1 MSVMGLFFV
10 LIASIALWWLVRQGV
25 LQSSFAEEGEIA
37 DFPGAELL
45 PRPPAAK
52 VGLGVFLA
60 VAGCLFSLLSAAF
73 FMRMDAPDWQAP
85 QPPGILWFNTAVLI
99 ASSFALHVAQNAAR
113 RREID
118 CVQIESLKTWLI
130 IAGGCALVF
139 LLGQLWAW
147 RELAAQGLFAS
158 TNPANAFFYLLTGTH
173 ALHLVGGLAAL
184 SRTIGKAFGGRE
196 NSAALAMSVELCAI
210 YWHFLLFVWLVLFAM
225 LAGWA
230 DNFGVICRRLL
241 S

>member
-1 MSVMGLFFV
+1 MVAGAAGRAAV
-10 LIASIALWWLVRQGV
+10 LLR
-25 LQSSFAEEGEIA
+25 EEGEIA

-85 QPPGILWFNTAVLI
+85 PIARDFVVQHGGLDREQPRAGGAT
-99 ASSFALHVAQNAAR
+99 R
-113 RREID
+113 RRSARNR
-118 CVQIESLKTWLI
+118 CLKSWLLVG
-130 IAGGCALVF
+130 GGCALLF

-147 RELAAQGLFAS
+147 RELAAQGLYAS
-158 TNPANAFFYLLTGTH
+158 SNPANAFFYLLTGAH

-184 SRTIGKAFGGRE
+184 ARTARAAWSGRDGAPNWRRAWNFAPSIGIFCCSSGFCCSRCSRAGPII
-196 NSAALAMSVELCAI
+196 SAS
-210 YWHFLLFVWLVLFAM
+210 FAV
-225 LAGWA
+225 GC
-230 DNFGVICRRLL
+230 FPKERG
-241 S
+241 

>member
-1 MSVMGLFFV
+1 MSVMGLFFI
-10 LIASIALWWLVRQGV
+10 LIASIALWWLARQGV
-25 LQSSFAEEGEIA
+25 LRSSFAEEGEIA

-45 PRPPAAK
+45 SRPPAAK

-60 VAGCLFSLLSAAF
+60 VAGCLFSLLCAAF

-85 QPPGILWFNTAVLI
+85 PIPGILWFNTAVLI
-99 ASSFALHVAQNAAR
+99 ASSLALDLAR
-113 RREID
+113 RAADRRETD
-118 CVQIESLKTWLI
+118 DVKSWLLVG
-130 IAGGCALVF
+130 GGCALLF

-147 RELAAQGLFAS
+147 RELAAQGLYAS
-158 TNPANAFFYLLTGTH
+158 SNPANAFFYLLTGTH

-184 SRTIGKAFGGRE
+184 ARTARAAWGGHGGAE
-196 NSAALAMSVELCAI
+196 LAASVELCAI
-210 YWHFLLFVWLVLFAM
+210 YWHFLLFVWLLLFAM

>member
-10 LIASIALWWLVRQGV
+10 LIASISLWWLVRQGV
-25 LQSSFAEEGEIA
+25 LRSSYAEEGEIA

-60 VAGCLFSLLSAAF
+60 VAGCLFSLLCAAF
-73 FMRMDAPDWQAP
+73 FMRMDAPDWVS
-85 QPPGILWFNTAVLI
+85 PPVPGVLWFNTGVLI
-99 ASSFALHVAQNAAR
+99 ASSLALHLAQTDAAR
-113 RREID
+113 GEAD
-118 CVQIESLKTWLI
+118 GLKSWLLV
-130 IAGGCALVF
+130 AGGCALVF

-147 RELAAQGLFAS
+147 RELAAQGLYAS
-158 TNPANAFFYLLTGTH
+158 SNPANAFFYLLTATH

-184 SRTIGKAFGGRE
+184 ARTAPKAWSGRAD
-196 NSAALAMSVELCAI
+196 AALATSVELCAL
-210 YWHFLLFVWLVLFAM
+210 YWHFLLFVWLLLFAM
-225 LAGWA
+225 FAGWA

-241 S
+241 G

>member
-10 LIASIALWWLVRQGV
+10 LIASIALWWLIKQGV
-25 LQSSFAEEGEIA
+25 LRSSFAEEGEIV

-52 VGLGVFLA
+52 VGLGIFLA
-60 VAGCLFSLLSAAF
+60 VAGCLFSLLCAAF

-85 QPPGILWFNTAVLI
+85 PVPGILWFNTAVLI
-99 ASSFALHVAQNAAR
+99 ASSLALHLAERAAGQ
-113 RREID
+113 RETD
-118 CVQIESLKTWLI
+118 GVKTWLLVG
-130 IAGGCALVF
+130 GGCAMLF

-147 RELAAQGLFAS
+147 RELAARGLYAS
-158 TNPANAFFYLLTGTH
+158 SNPANAFFYLLTGTH

-184 SRTIGKAFGGRE
+184 ARTAHKAWSGRDI
-196 NSAALAMSVELCAI
+196 AGLASSLELCAI
-210 YWHFLLFVWLVLFAM
+210 YWHFLLFVWLLLFAM

-230 DNFGVICRRLL
+230 DSFGVICRRLL

>member
-1 MSVMGLFFV
+1 MSVMGLFFI
-10 LIASIALWWLVRQGV
+10 LIASIALWWLARQGV
-25 LQSSFAEEGEIA
+25 LRSSFAEEGEIA

-85 QPPGILWFNTAVLI
+85 PTPGILWFNTAVLI
-99 ASSFALHVAQNAAR
+99 ASSFALHFARLAAD
-113 RREID
+113 RREI
-118 CVQIESLKTWLI
+118 ESVKTWLI
-130 IAGGCALVF
+130 ATGGCALLF

-147 RELAAQGLFAS
+147 RELTALGLFAS
-158 TNPANAFFYLLTGTH
+158 RNPANAFFYLLTGTH
-173 ALHLVGGLAAL
+173 ALHLIGGLAAL
-184 SRTIGKAFGGRE
+184 ARIIRKTFSGRE
-196 NSAALAMSVELCAI
+196 KSADLAVSVELCAI